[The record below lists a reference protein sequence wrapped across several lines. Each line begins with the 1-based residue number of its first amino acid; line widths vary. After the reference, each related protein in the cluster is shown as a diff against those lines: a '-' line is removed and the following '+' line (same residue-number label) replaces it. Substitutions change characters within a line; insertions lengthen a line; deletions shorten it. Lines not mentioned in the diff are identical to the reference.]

1 MKNVCI
7 NITELFILGL
17 QKKNASKPYS
27 VKKQLIVQHAKTML
41 VVTLVS
47 WPSWPYT
54 SARLTA

>member
-1 MKNVCI
+1 MK